1 MALEEFFN
9 RSNILDLSFFNF
21 RNAVS
26 ACYFADRDLRI
37 QRTNDNFRK
46 FFPSLGNVANAPFL
60 GVLEQLGVEAEH
72 IDSFTS
78 QLEAEGHVFIPKIP
92 IRVDGV
98 DKVFSLMSTYTKDPS
113 FSYLNGVQG
122 QFVDRTA
129 EWDLRKEREKLLE
142 EKLRDRELIED
153 KTRQLERLASR
164 LAKYLSPQ
172 IYDSIFSGKSETR
185 DPLARRNLTIFFSD
199 IEGFTD
205 ISDSMEP
212 ERLSFFMNTYL
223 SEMSNIALQYGG
235 TIDKFIG
242 DAILVFFGDPETEG
256 DRNDALKCARMAIR
270 MRERV
275 KELQSVW
282 HENGISKPLR
292 VRMGINTGFC
302 TVGNFGSEHRLE
314 YTALGSPVNLA
325 SRLQT
330 TAEAD
335 TILMSEATHVLIE
348 DLADCVR
355 MPDLTV
361 KGFAR
366 PVATFR
372 LNGVKDDDQAA
383 IQRMTRIG
391 RHVAVD
397 IPDARHIREAIE
409 ELRNIQGELEK
420 HLVKD

>member
-21 RNAVS
+21 RNAIS

-37 QRTNDNFRK
+37 QRTNDNFGK
-46 FFPSLGNVANAPFL
+46 FFPRLGNVANAPFL
-60 GVLEQLGVEAEH
+60 GVLEQLGVEAEP

-92 IRVDGV
+92 IRGDGV
-98 DKVFSLMSTYTKDPS
+98 DKVFSLMSTYTTDPS

-153 KTRQLERLASR
+153 TTRQLERLASR

-256 DRNDALKCARMAIR
+256 DRNDVLKCARMAIM

-302 TVGNFGSEHRLE
+302 TVGNFGS
-314 YTALGSPVNLA
+314 
-325 SRLQT
+325 
-330 TAEAD
+330 
-335 TILMSEATHVLIE
+335 
-348 DLADCVR
+348 
-355 MPDLTV
+355 
-361 KGFAR
+361 
-366 PVATFR
+366 
-372 LNGVKDDDQAA
+372 
-383 IQRMTRIG
+383 
-391 RHVAVD
+391 
-397 IPDARHIREAIE
+397 
-409 ELRNIQGELEK
+409 
-420 HLVKD
+420 

>member
-1 MALEEFFN
+1 
-9 RSNILDLSFFNF
+9 
-21 RNAVS
+21 
-26 ACYFADRDLRI
+26 
-37 QRTNDNFRK
+37 
-46 FFPSLGNVANAPFL
+46 
-60 GVLEQLGVEAEH
+60 
-72 IDSFTS
+72 
-78 QLEAEGHVFIPKIP
+78 
-92 IRVDGV
+92 
-98 DKVFSLMSTYTKDPS
+98 
-113 FSYLNGVQG
+113 
-122 QFVDRTA
+122 
-129 EWDLRKEREKLLE
+129 
-142 EKLRDRELIED
+142 
-153 KTRQLERLASR
+153 
-164 LAKYLSPQ
+164 
-172 IYDSIFSGKSETR
+172 
-185 DPLARRNLTIFFSD
+185 
-199 IEGFTD
+199 
-205 ISDSMEP
+205 
-212 ERLSFFMNTYL
+212 MNTYL

-292 VRMGINTGFC
+292 VRIGINTGFC

-325 SRLQT
+325 SQLQT

-348 DLADCVR
+348 DLADCVW
-355 MPDLTV
+355 MPDLTA

-397 IPDARHIREAIE
+397 IPDARHIRESIE

>member
-21 RNAVS
+21 RNAIS

-37 QRTNDNFRK
+37 QRTNDNFGK
-46 FFPSLGNVANAPFL
+46 FFPRLGNVANAPFL

-256 DRNDALKCARMAIR
+256 DRNDALKCAHVAIR

-335 TILMSEATHVLIE
+335 TILMSEANHVLIE